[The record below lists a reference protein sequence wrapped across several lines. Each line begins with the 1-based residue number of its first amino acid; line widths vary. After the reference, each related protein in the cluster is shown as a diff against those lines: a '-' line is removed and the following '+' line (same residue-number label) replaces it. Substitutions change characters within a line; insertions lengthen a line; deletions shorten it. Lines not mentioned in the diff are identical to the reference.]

1 MISSTLSITTI
12 MTVTDSELNFIEQLL
27 SGGYEYNPHHHCYE
41 RVWTTNDGKESIT
54 ELYLKDS
61 NSDDWLHKMIGYE
74 GSIFYQERVTHV

>member
-1 MISSTLSITTI
+1 MSTLSTTTI
-12 MTVTDSELNFIEQLL
+12 MTATDSELDFIEQLL
-27 SGGYEYNPHHHCYE
+27 SDGYEYNTHHHCYE

-61 NSDDWLHKMIGYE
+61 NSDDWFHKMIGYE

>member
-1 MISSTLSITTI
+1 MSTLSTTTI
-12 MTVTDSELNFIEQLL
+12 MTATDSELDFIEQLL
-27 SGGYEYNPHHHCYE
+27 SDGYEYNTHHHCYE

-61 NSDDWLHKMIGYE
+61 NSEDWLHKMIGYG